1 LKGRLI
7 GHRNHALVIQKTK
20 MSTTNPK
27 KEDRTFTFVDYDI
40 NRRGVTQTA
49 RAHLMKDRV
58 RSKREARSEWV
69 LRNQFSPLRWMR
81 PKEENPDTL
90 DADNS
95 TARRAYS
102 SESPREAT
110 SSMSHYSAVIDFQR
124 DSGFSTESP
133 DPETTKT
140 SELGAAVLRAKARSL
155 DYRENISRT
164 DLIVGAEV
172 RSSGV
177 GISHSDSAETRQ
189 SFKIDY
195 DTRIENPLVVNVE
208 DHHLPTNSEN
218 RREVFRADS
227 EFGLSPL
234 EGLKPGNT
242 PPQKRATLQRSSSET
257 IGVRSSKLLSEL
269 EASVE
274 RIPVHLLPSDR
285 NLVRYFAVNAGSLLG
300 LDQFP
305 GIEANYDPVFN
316 FFLPFATSSQ
326 WCFETM
332 VLLGSAYHHQKRV
345 RPSERGTL
353 YSENHYLA
361 ARQNVIL
368 AQTGLRIS
376 ALANHCDSS
385 DNDVVA
391 FLFLAV
397 SEYCFGDREFG
408 RMHFQA
414 WIDYCEMRRKF
425 GASPCGLLCKIVV
438 WWCVSMLI
446 EDDVPLD
453 PIIDSSTKARVRE
466 DPARLFRY
474 FIVTSGI
481 DLKQVG
487 TEDLGVGLDR
497 QQTN

>member
-1 LKGRLI
+1 
-7 GHRNHALVIQKTK
+7 
-20 MSTTNPK
+20 MSSTNPK

-58 RSKREARSEWV
+58 RSRREARSEWV

-81 PKEENPDTL
+81 PKEENADIL
-90 DADNS
+90 DADTS
-95 TARRAYS
+95 TTRRAYS
-102 SESPREAT
+102 SELPRQAT
-110 SSMSHYSAVIDFQR
+110 GSMSHYSAVIDFQR
-124 DSGFSTESP
+124 DPSLPTDPP
-133 DPETTKT
+133 DLENPQVPALNTGVYRGKP
-140 SELGAAVLRAKARSL
+140 RSL
-155 DYRENISRT
+155 DYREKIPT
-164 DLIVGAEV
+164 ADQTIGPEG
-172 RSSGV
+172 RSSRV
-177 GISHSDSAETRQ
+177 GRSHSDSAKTKHPT
-189 SFKIDY
+189 STDD
-195 DTRIENPLVVNVE
+195 DTSIENELVANVEE
-208 DHHLPTNSEN
+208 DHHMSTNSKN
-218 RREVFRADS
+218 RREAFRVDS

-242 PPQKRATLQRSSSET
+242 PPQKRATLRGSSSET
-257 IGVRSSKLLSEL
+257 VGVRSSTLLSKL

-274 RIPVHLLPSDR
+274 RIPVHLLPSDH

-305 GIEANYDPVFN
+305 EIEAKYDPVFN
-316 FFLPFATSSQ
+316 FFLPFASSSQ

-332 VLLGSAYHHQKRV
+332 VVLGSAYHHQKSV

-368 AQTGLRIS
+368 AQTRSRIS

-385 DNDVVA
+385 DSDVVA

-397 SEYCFGDREFG
+397 SEYCFGDREIG

-414 WIDYCEMRRKF
+414 WTDYCEMRRKF
-425 GASPCGLLCKIVV
+425 GASPCGLRCKIVV

-446 EDDVPLD
+446 EDDVSLD
-453 PIIDSSTKARVRE
+453 SIIDSSTKARVRE
-466 DPARLFRY
+466 DPAKLFRY
-474 FIVTSGI
+474 FIITSGV
-481 DLKQVG
+481 DLKQVS
-487 TEDLGVGLDR
+487 TEDLAGRLDR
-497 QQTN
+497 RENS

>member
-1 LKGRLI
+1 
-7 GHRNHALVIQKTK
+7 
-20 MSTTNPK
+20 MSTTNSK
-27 KEDRTFTFVDYDI
+27 KEERTFTFVDYDI

-81 PKEENPDTL
+81 PKEDNQNMVEADT
-90 DADNS
+90 S

-102 SESPREAT
+102 SESPRPARG
-110 SSMSHYSAVIDFQR
+110 SMSHYSAVIDFQR
-124 DSGFSTESP
+124 ESGLSTDSPDLDQPKASGFHSGLYTGKS
-133 DPETTKT
+133 
-140 SELGAAVLRAKARSL
+140 RSL
-155 DYRENISRT
+155 DHREQIPSA
-164 DLIVGAEV
+164 DAAIGAE
-172 RSSGV
+172 RSCEV
-177 GISHSDSAETRQ
+177 VNSHLDLARAKHPI
-189 SFKIDY
+189 KID
-195 DTRIENPLVVNVE
+195 DNTRIVNDLVVNAE
-208 DHHLPTNSEN
+208 DSHLATNLRS
-218 RREVFRADS
+218 RRESPRDDS
-227 EFGLSPL
+227 EFGLSSL
-234 EGLKPGNT
+234 ECLKLGNT
-242 PPQKRATLQRSSSET
+242 PPQQRVTLQKSPLES
-257 IGVRSSKLLSEL
+257 IGVRSSRLLSEL
-269 EASVE
+269 ETSVE

-305 GIEANYDPVFN
+305 EIEAKYDPVFN
-316 FFLPFATSSQ
+316 FFLPFASSSQ

-368 AQTGLRIS
+368 AQTRSKIS
-376 ALANHCDSS
+376 ALANHRDSS

-397 SEYCFGDREFG
+397 NEYCSGDREIG

-414 WIDYCEMRRKF
+414 WIDYCEMRRKL

-438 WWCVSMLI
+438 WWCVSMLV

-453 PIIDSSTKARVRE
+453 SIIDSSTKARVRE
-466 DPARLFRY
+466 DPAKLFRY
-474 FIVTSGI
+474 FMSTSGVN
-481 DLKQVG
+481 LKEASTAG
-487 TEDLGVGLDR
+487 SSGRLDR
-497 QQTN
+497 RQTS

>member
-1 LKGRLI
+1 MI
-7 GHRNHALVIQKTK
+7 ANK

-27 KEDRTFTFVDYDI
+27 KEERTFTFVDYDI

-81 PKEENPDTL
+81 PKEENQDMVNADT
-90 DADNS
+90 S

-102 SESPREAT
+102 SESPRPAGG
-110 SSMSHYSAVIDFQR
+110 SMSHYSAVIDFQKDPGLST
-124 DSGFSTESP
+124 DSSDLDQPKISGL
-133 DPETTKT
+133 DNG
-140 SELGAAVLRAKARSL
+140 LYRGKARSL
-155 DYRENISRT
+155 DSREKIP
-164 DLIVGAEV
+164 GADAVIGTED

-177 GISHSDSAETRQ
+177 VGSHLDSARTKIPT
-189 SFKIDY
+189 KIDD
-195 DTRIENPLVVNVE
+195 DTRIVNELAVNLE
-208 DHHLPTNSEN
+208 GSHFPTNLRSRQEST
-218 RREVFRADS
+218 RVDS
-227 EFGLSPL
+227 EFGLSSL

-242 PPQKRATLQRSSSET
+242 PPQKRATLQKSHSET
-257 IGVRSSKLLSEL
+257 IGVRSSRLLSEL
-269 EASVE
+269 ETSVE

-300 LDQFP
+300 LDHFP
-305 GIEANYDPVFN
+305 EIVAKYDPVFN
-316 FFLPFATSSQ
+316 FFLPFASSSQ

-332 VLLGSAYHHQKRV
+332 VLLGSAYHHQKSV

-353 YSENHYLA
+353 KSENHYLA

-368 AQTGLRIS
+368 AQTRLRIS
-376 ALANHCDSS
+376 ALANHRDSS

-397 SEYCFGDREFG
+397 SEYCSGDREIG

-414 WIDYCEMRRKF
+414 WTDYCEMRRKF

-438 WWCVSMLI
+438 WWCVSMLV
-446 EDDVPLD
+446 EDDVALD
-453 PIIDSSTKARVRE
+453 SIIDSSTKVRIRE
-466 DPARLFRY
+466 DPAKLFRY
-474 FIVTSGI
+474 FISTSGVNFKEI
-481 DLKQVG
+481 G
-487 TEDLGVGLDR
+487 TASLASRLDR
-497 QQTN
+497 RQTS